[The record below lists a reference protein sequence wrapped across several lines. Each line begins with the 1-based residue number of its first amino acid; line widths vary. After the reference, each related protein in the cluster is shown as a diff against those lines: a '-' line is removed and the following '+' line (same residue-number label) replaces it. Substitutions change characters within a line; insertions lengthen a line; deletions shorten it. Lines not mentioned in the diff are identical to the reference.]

1 MSQQKT
7 LWWQRLKQGLKKT
20 SDQLGGQLRQLVTAR
35 KLDSQTLEQLE
46 DLLIQA
52 DIIVPLA
59 HDLCQALAKKRL
71 DQNITEEEIKTLL
84 ASEIEQILKPVAT
97 PLILSKTGELQVILM
112 VGVNGAGKTTTI
124 SKLTKQWQDQGLK
137 VTLAACD
144 TFRAAAV
151 EQLKIWGQRLNVPV
165 YTAKAGADAAG
176 LAFEAITQALTAQA
190 DVLCIDTAGRL
201 HNKEEL
207 MNELKKIIRVIQKIL
222 PTAPHQTI
230 LILDATTGQ
239 NAYQQV
245 AAFQEI
251 AGITGLIMTKLD
263 GTARGGMLIGLAK
276 RFNLPIYAIGVGE
289 TVEDLQAF
297 QAGDFAYSFL
307 GLDLEK
313 GLPKC

>member
-1 MSQQKT
+1 M
-7 LWWQRLKQGLKKT
+7 
-20 SDQLGGQLRQLVTAR
+20 
-35 KLDSQTLEQLE
+35 
-46 DLLIQA
+46 
-52 DIIVPLA
+52 PLA